1 MVSEFVEELI
11 SLFFLI
17 IKIMHIKNQKKIVH
31 KCSLL
36 THLVNINIWVF
47 FLIFVEYLS
56 RAGKRR
62 AKCKILTYFTIMP
75 YSFLIFCFIS
85 IHRYP

>member
-47 FLIFVEYLS
+47 FFNI
-56 RAGKRR
+56 
-62 AKCKILTYFTIMP
+62 C
-75 YSFLIFCFIS
+75 
-85 IHRYP
+85 